1 MWTVGHGEGSPDEL
15 ERRLGDVGVQM
26 IVDVR
31 SRPSDFR
38 TPDFTKR
45 ALELLAAQA
54 GVGYRWLGPALGER
68 SDDALDPARVTGEH
82 ELTASEEFAAGIDE
96 VIALARVARTVVL
109 CSEGAP
115 DLCRRGLVIAPA
127 LRDRGVRVVHI
138 LGDSSLRLHEPHL
151 PLGDPK

>member
-15 ERRLGDVGVQM
+15 ERRLADAGVQM

-31 SRPSDFR
+31 SRPSAFR
-38 TPDFTKR
+38 TPDFMKR

-54 GVGYRWLGPALGER
+54 GIGYRWLGPALGEP
-68 SDDALDPARVTGEH
+68 SEDTLDPTRVAGDH
-82 ELTASEEFAAGIDE
+82 GLTATAEFAAGIDE
-96 VIALARVARTVVL
+96 VIALARVTRTVVL
-109 CSEGAP
+109 CSEETP

-138 LGDSSLRLHEPHL
+138 LGDSSLRLHEPPL
-151 PLGDPK
+151 PLEDPR